1 MPTAQ
6 IGVFVKFKLS
16 IVGQGPNPAVML
28 AQIKGS
34 IVGAIHESPVNLTQT
49 KKLCTNQKS
58 LPLEGKVGFAEQN
71 SDEVESQIT
80 HNLAELYNDCFA
92 IYTSPPPT
100 AEPLLKE
107 KP

>member
-1 MPTAQ
+1 MGDQITTA
-6 IGVFVKFKLS
+6 I
-16 IVGQGPNPAVML
+16 L
-28 AQIKGS
+28 AQIKKFRTN
-34 IVGAIHESPVNLTQT
+34 IVGDGAFDIPPILRKTKNLR
-49 KKLCTNQKS
+49 TNLNS
-58 LPLEGKVGFAEQN
+58 LPLEGKVCFAEQN

-80 HNLAELYNDCFA
+80 HNLEELYNDCFA